1 MISLSVAWLSRARLK
16 AAPAAGALLRRGCA
30 SCVVIAVALALVLGG
45 CAGISLSTM
54 VRFARFDHES
64 LLRLDPA
71 AMIVA
76 IQTDA
81 QVQAIERSPT
91 TFELRIT
98 PRDPSQWPALERA
111 LPMQIVP
118 LAPEHRLSPPSA
130 GRHWLLFGFDAASAQ
145 QLREIQAQFRQLQAE
160 AQQGARKSSGGSVGV
175 GIGQAWLAEHY
186 PQLRER
192 KVETWLRLDR
202 QEGFFKLWA
211 GTVGDL
217 ERIKPRDKTARQF

>member
-1 MISLSVAWLSRARLK
+1 MVSSPVALLSRAHRK
-16 AAPAAGALLRRGCA
+16 TAPAAGALRPRGSA
-30 SCVVIAVALALVLGG
+30 SRIVIAAVVAAVLGA
-45 CAGISLSTM
+45 CAGIPLSTM

-71 AMIVA
+71 SLIVA

-111 LPMQIVP
+111 LPMRIIP
-118 LAPEHRLSPPSA
+118 LGPEHRLGPPSA
-130 GRHWLLFGFDAASAQ
+130 GRHWLLFGFDAESAQ
-145 QLREIQAQFRQLQAE
+145 QLREIQAQFRQLQTE
-160 AQQGARKSSGGSVGV
+160 ASQGTRKSSGGSVGV

-217 ERIKPRDKTARQF
+217 ERIKPRDKTARQG